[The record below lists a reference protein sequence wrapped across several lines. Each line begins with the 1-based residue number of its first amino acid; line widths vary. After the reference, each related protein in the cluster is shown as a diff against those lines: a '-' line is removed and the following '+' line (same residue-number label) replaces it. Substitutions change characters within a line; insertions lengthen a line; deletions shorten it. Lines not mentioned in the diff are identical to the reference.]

1 MMMIRIMLLTIIAI
15 VPGDGGDDD
24 DVDEEEEEEQ
34 EEEEKVVMP
43 ARVIMWCQP
52 SVMMKSAS
60 LIRKVE
66 LYAKYCNDYAK
77 NNERLFGKRATF

>member
-1 MMMIRIMLLTIIAI
+1 MMMMMIKIMLLTIIAI
-15 VPGDGGDDD
+15 VPGDGGDD
-24 DVDEEEEEEQ
+24 E

>member
-1 MMMIRIMLLTIIAI
+1 MMIIKIMLLTIMAI

-24 DVDEEEEEEQ
+24 EEEEEKE
-34 EEEEKVVMP
+34 VVMP
-43 ARVIMWCQP
+43 ARVFMWCQP

-77 NNERLFGKRATF
+77 NNEMLFTKRATF

>member
-1 MMMIRIMLLTIIAI
+1 MMMMIKIMLLTIIAI
-15 VPGDGGDDD
+15 VPGDGDD
-24 DVDEEEEEEQ
+24 E